1 MKVSVGTNTN
11 ENTNTKIEI
20 NDYKFKKKLSLK
32 PLYMPY
38 YRLNLLFAKTL
49 LLKHTLNNN
58 FDFSNKS
65 IFIYP
70 LKKQNILEFENKKS
84 NSMKNIYASKL
95 RTKKIINTNSFK
107 RNLSTNE
114 SINDNNNK
122 IIDIKNND
130 YILSAGNINNLKK
143 TQLKELYFSQT
154 TRKMNLHLY
163 SPIKRNNL
171 FGINKKL
178 NFNSEKKMNESKDK
192 SKIKFVKF
200 FNKKLN
206 FIINGKKGKRYKL
219 KNSNK

>member
-1 MKVSVGTNTN
+1 MTTRNTV
-11 ENTNTKIEI
+11 
-20 NDYKFKKKLSLK
+20 YK
-32 PLYMPY
+32 
-38 YRLNLLFAKTL
+38 
-49 LLKHTLNNN
+49 
-58 FDFSNKS
+58 
-65 IFIYP
+65 
-70 LKKQNILEFENKKS
+70 E
-84 NSMKNIYASKL
+84 
-95 RTKKIINTNSFK
+95 
-107 RNLSTNE
+107 
-114 SINDNNNK
+114 INDNNNK

-178 NFNSEKKMNESKDK
+178 NFNSEKKMNESKDG